1 MDTTSSYPVDN
12 TELQTLIL
20 ASIQTLKRNNKKCG
34 TEEVFQLVLESL
46 DSDIDKESFDKILEF
61 LIKNQKVKT
70 SCYANKTCL
79 SIPKEDQIKN
89 IHTTD
94 KDNLKED
101 FNNFK
106 NLMINEFESMKYSFF
121 KEVNSFKKQL
131 LETSEI
137 DPTRIQSQ
145 TDNINITSILE
156 RLIVQL
162 QDQVSTLKNQLDRKD
177 KVINTLLEKL
187 EKKHEEISPSRA
199 TINGSSVVQT
209 SSVIQGTSVETQH
222 DNINMNQ
229 DSSINS
235 IAKAQNITRAI
246 TNNEVRPTSK
256 ENTKNKHDIENEGNI
271 CQKSTE

>member
-1 MDTTSSYPVDN
+1 MDTTSSYTVDN

-20 ASIQTLKRNNKKCG
+20 ASIQTLKRNNNKCG

-46 DSDIDKESFDKILEF
+46 HSDIDKESKILEF
-61 LIKNQKVKT
+61 RIKNQKVKT
-70 SCYANKTCL
+70 KCYANKTCL

-187 EKKHEEISPSRA
+187 EKKHHEEISPSRA
-199 TINGSSVVQT
+199 TTNGSSVVQT
-209 SSVIQGTSVETQH
+209 SSVIQGTSVKKQH
-222 DNINMNQ
+222 DNINMTLQ
-229 DSSINS
+229 LT
-235 IAKAQNITRAI
+235 A
-246 TNNEVRPTSK
+246 
-256 ENTKNKHDIENEGNI
+256 
-271 CQKSTE
+271 